1 LWPYSWNFFPNAPK
15 FEETPLV
22 AIKQGGAAEAAI
34 TGVVEMMIN
43 RNLFLAAHW
52 SPWGEMVKKKCYDN
66 KTFVDLAKKY
76 MRHLKHIFIS

>member
-1 LWPYSWNFFPNAPK
+1 MELFPNAPK

-34 TGVVEMMIN
+34 TGVIEMINSMIN

-52 SPWGEMVKKKCYDN
+52 SPWGEMVKK
-66 KTFVDLAKKY
+66 
-76 MRHLKHIFIS
+76 